1 MKLRWRILYI
11 LLGSLFLLPSCTDE
25 DLDTTMYGGR
35 EDTEFYNNLE
45 EINQALT
52 ACYFYMKDSW
62 NDMSL
67 ELMFINDCASDDCE
81 KGGSGLTNEGDI
93 YQLETFNIFTTNSKV
108 SQFWN
113 MAYRAI
119 YQINT
124 LLDKSEIFRSANTD
138 LTEDDKTLLTRYE
151 NEARWL
157 RGVWYFNLA
166 YLWGDVPLFLH
177 AEQPADIYKPRT
189 PVAQIWEQ
197 VIADFTAATALPKRS
212 EYSEEDT
219 GRVTSG
225 AAYAMLGRTYW
236 YNRDFENA
244 YKMLYVLVEGEQ
256 KGEYELDPDFATQW
270 LNPNSNLRESI
281 FEIQY
286 VTNGKNWD
294 ESTGW
299 NGVWFIPS
307 SDGGYGFHLPTQHLL
322 DAFDPEDPRITWTF
336 VRQGD
341 QFVGNDFVTGDA
353 NYPSRFFDRKHFVP
367 MSETLNAASPVY
379 PQDVEMTVYVIR
391 YADVLLMYAEAQTEY
406 LNKAQGQGTISDETV
421 YAAIEQVR
429 ERAGLNPYTL
439 KRNMSYEEL
448 IKIIRNE
455 RRCEFAFE
463 ESRFW
468 DIRRWKI
475 AEDVYSKPLHGVKI
489 TKNADNTFHYDYNM
503 VVTNPFW
510 DNRMYRLPIDNNEV
524 LYNPNIKQNPGY

>member
-1 MKLRWRILYI
+1 
-11 LLGSLFLLPSCTDE
+11 
-25 DLDTTMYGGR
+25 MYGGR

-244 YKMLYVLVEGEQ
+244 YKMLYVLVEGCLL
-256 KGEYELDPDFATQW
+256 YT
-270 LNPNSNLRESI
+270 S
-281 FEIQY
+281 
-286 VTNGKNWD
+286 
-294 ESTGW
+294 
-299 NGVWFIPS
+299 PS
-307 SDGGYGFHLPTQHLL
+307 
-322 DAFDPEDPRITWTF
+322 PR
-336 VRQGD
+336 D
-341 QFVGNDFVTGDA
+341 C
-353 NYPSRFFDRKHFVP
+353 S
-367 MSETLNAASPVY
+367 
-379 PQDVEMTVYVIR
+379 
-391 YADVLLMYAEAQTEY
+391 
-406 LNKAQGQGTISDETV
+406 
-421 YAAIEQVR
+421 
-429 ERAGLNPYTL
+429 
-439 KRNMSYEEL
+439 
-448 IKIIRNE
+448 
-455 RRCEFAFE
+455 
-463 ESRFW
+463 
-468 DIRRWKI
+468 
-475 AEDVYSKPLHGVKI
+475 
-489 TKNADNTFHYDYNM
+489 
-503 VVTNPFW
+503 
-510 DNRMYRLPIDNNEV
+510 
-524 LYNPNIKQNPGY
+524 

>member
-1 MKLRWRILYI
+1 MKFRLGIIYS
-11 LLGSLFLLPSCTDE
+11 LLLSLFCIASCSDD

-35 EDTEFYNNLE
+35 EDTQFYKNLE

-52 ACYFYMKDSW
+52 ACYFYMKNSW

-81 KGGSGLTNEGDI
+81 KGGGGLTNEPDI

-113 MAYRAI
+113 MAYSGI

-124 LLDKSEIFRSANTD
+124 LLDKIEIFRSSNSGLTD
-138 LTEDDKTLLTRYE
+138 ADITLLTRYE

-177 AEQPADIYKPRT
+177 AEQPSDIYKSRT
-189 PVAQIWEQ
+189 PVKQVWGQ

-212 EYSEEDT
+212 EYPEEDT

-244 YKMLYVLVEGEQ
+244 YEMLHVLVEGEQ
-256 KGEYELDPDFATQW
+256 KGEYELDPDFGTQW
-270 LNPNSNLRESI
+270 LNPNSNLKESI
-281 FEIQY
+281 FEVQY
-286 VTNGKNWD
+286 VTNGKNWN

-341 QFVGNDFVTGDA
+341 QFVGNDFVTKDG
-353 NYPSRFFDRKHFVP
+353 NYPNRFFDRKHFVP
-367 MSETLNAASPVY
+367 MSETMNAASPIY
-379 PQDVEMTVYVIR
+379 PQDTEATIYVIR
-391 YADVLLMYAEAQTEY
+391 YADVLLMYAESCLEKADLDGAKKY
-406 LNKAQGQGTISDETV
+406 LNLVRKRARESSPLDPKRVIQKYIPDTKPTSLPDVTSTDPEEIRH
-421 YAAIEQVR
+421 AIW
-429 ERAGLNPYTL
+429 
-439 KRNMSYEEL
+439 
-448 IKIIRNE
+448 NE
-455 RRCEFAFE
+455 RRFEFACE
-463 ESRFW
+463 G
-468 DIRRWKI
+468 IRRMDLRQQNRYGQIMTDVYKNGY
-475 AEDVYSKPLHGVKI
+475 ATEDVDKGRYY
-489 TKNADNTFHYDYNM
+489 TKEKELF
-503 VVTNPFW
+503 
-510 DNRMYRLPIDNNEV
+510 PIPQNEIDLSRGALV
-524 LYNPNIKQNPGY
+524 QNEGY

>member
-81 KGGSGLTNEGDI
+81 KGGSGLTDKRNI

-124 LLDKSEIFRSANTD
+124 LLDKSEIFRLENTD

-225 AAYAMLGRTYW
+225 AAYAMLGR
-236 YNRDFENA
+236 
-244 YKMLYVLVEGEQ
+244 LV
-256 KGEYELDPDFATQW
+256 
-270 LNPNSNLRESI
+270 
-281 FEIQY
+281 
-286 VTNGKNWD
+286 
-294 ESTGW
+294 
-299 NGVWFIPS
+299 
-307 SDGGYGFHLPTQHLL
+307 
-322 DAFDPEDPRITWTF
+322 
-336 VRQGD
+336 
-341 QFVGNDFVTGDA
+341 
-353 NYPSRFFDRKHFVP
+353 
-367 MSETLNAASPVY
+367 
-379 PQDVEMTVYVIR
+379 
-391 YADVLLMYAEAQTEY
+391 
-406 LNKAQGQGTISDETV
+406 
-421 YAAIEQVR
+421 
-429 ERAGLNPYTL
+429 
-439 KRNMSYEEL
+439 
-448 IKIIRNE
+448 
-455 RRCEFAFE
+455 
-463 ESRFW
+463 
-468 DIRRWKI
+468 
-475 AEDVYSKPLHGVKI
+475 
-489 TKNADNTFHYDYNM
+489 
-503 VVTNPFW
+503 
-510 DNRMYRLPIDNNEV
+510 
-524 LYNPNIKQNPGY
+524 

>member
-81 KGGSGLTNEGDI
+81 KGGSGLTDKRNI

-124 LLDKSEIFRSANTD
+124 LLDKSEIFRLENTD

-236 YNRDFENA
+236 YNRDFENV
-244 YKMLYVLVEGEQ
+244 YKMLYVLVE
-256 KGEYELDPDFATQW
+256 
-270 LNPNSNLRESI
+270 
-281 FEIQY
+281 
-286 VTNGKNWD
+286 
-294 ESTGW
+294 
-299 NGVWFIPS
+299 
-307 SDGGYGFHLPTQHLL
+307 
-322 DAFDPEDPRITWTF
+322 
-336 VRQGD
+336 GD

-391 YADVLLMYAEAQTEY
+391 YADVLLMYAEACLEKGNIVGARKY
-406 LNKAQGQGTISDETV
+406 LN
-421 YAAIEQVR
+421 QVR
-429 ERAGLNPYTL
+429 KRARESSPLDA
-439 KRNMSYEEL
+439 KRVIQKYVPDTKPTSLPDITSDNVAEVRL
-448 IKIIRNE
+448 AIWNE
-455 RRCEFAFE
+455 RRFEFACE
-463 ESRFW
+463 G
-468 DIRRWKI
+468 IRRMDLMQQERYGEI
-475 AEDVYSKPLHGVKI
+475 MTVVYSNGYATEDVDKGRYY
-489 TKNADNTFHYDYNM
+489 TKERELF
-503 VVTNPFW
+503 
-510 DNRMYRLPIDNNEV
+510 PIPQNDIDLSRGALV
-524 LYNPNIKQNPGY
+524 QNPGY

>member
-81 KGGSGLTNEGDI
+81 KGGSGLTDKRNI

-124 LLDKSEIFRSANTD
+124 LLDKSEIFRLENTD

-236 YNRDFENA
+236 YNRDFENV

-379 PQDVEMTVYVIR
+379 PQEPLFTVE
-391 YADVLLMYAEAQTEY
+391 
-406 LNKAQGQGTISDETV
+406 
-421 YAAIEQVR
+421 
-429 ERAGLNPYTL
+429 
-439 KRNMSYEEL
+439 
-448 IKIIRNE
+448 
-455 RRCEFAFE
+455 
-463 ESRFW
+463 
-468 DIRRWKI
+468 
-475 AEDVYSKPLHGVKI
+475 
-489 TKNADNTFHYDYNM
+489 
-503 VVTNPFW
+503 
-510 DNRMYRLPIDNNEV
+510 
-524 LYNPNIKQNPGY
+524 